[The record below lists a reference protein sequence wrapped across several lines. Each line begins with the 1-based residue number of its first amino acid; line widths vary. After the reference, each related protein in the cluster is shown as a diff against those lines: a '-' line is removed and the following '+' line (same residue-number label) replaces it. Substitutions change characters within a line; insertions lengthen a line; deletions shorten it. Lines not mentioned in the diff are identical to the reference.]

1 MMGIPLSLV
10 FAALFFAS
18 LGGAVFMAVKKAPVL
33 ARIPAEEL
41 SSQETFFAW
50 IMRIVRAILTA
61 LHPQRIKMY
70 VLAQVAKTLHAS
82 RLISFKMHRF
92 VDAMAHTAK
101 KKSQEM
107 EQEHQSS
114 SDARQEAEDQRD
126 ESDAQN
132 EK

>member
-1 MMGIPLSLV
+1 MGIPLSLV
-10 FAALFFAS
+10 FAILFFAS
-18 LGGAVFMAVKKAPVL
+18 LGGAVFMAVRKASVL
-33 ARIPAEEL
+33 ARIPAESL

-50 IMRIVRAILTA
+50 VLRIAQETLAA

-70 VLAQVAKTLHAS
+70 VLAQVAKTLHTS

-107 EQEHQSS
+107 QQEHRSS
-114 SDARQEAEDQRD
+114 SDARQEAEDQRE
-126 ESDAQN
+126 ESDAHDA
-132 EK
+132 K

>member
-1 MMGIPLSLV
+1 
-10 FAALFFAS
+10 
-18 LGGAVFMAVKKAPVL
+18 MAVKKAPVL

>member
-1 MMGIPLSLV
+1 MMGIPLSFV

-18 LGGAVFMAVKKAPVL
+18 LGGTVFMAVKKAPLL

-41 SSQETFFAW
+41 FSQETFFAW
-50 IMRIVRAILTA
+50 VMRITRVILSA

-70 VLAQVAKTLHAS
+70 VLAQVARTLHTS

-92 VDAMAHTAK
+92 VDTMAHTAK

-107 EQEHQSS
+107 EQEHRSS

-126 ESDAQN
+126 ESGAQDD
-132 EK
+132 K